1 MIIYKNHKNGK
12 SRIEKIS
19 NSFLFLY
26 IKIKNKEVEINRI
39 YLLRII
45 ENYLRLLIKTHSD
58 LVNLEIV
65 SNFLITVSE
74 LLLLKSDLLLPSLPD
89 YTEDEID
96 NDIFIQEEDVRVEQ
110 KKYQFLIK
118 LLSEKEF
125 YQKNIYNPYLNYLEE
140 TPFIQQKNDF
150 SDLIIALENVLSKNT
165 NQDLSNIENY
175 EINIVEKME
184 ELEELFLKKNKLLTF
199 SQIIPDNYLKIDIII
214 TFLALLQLICLGK
227 VDYKQ
232 SKNFDEIFFYK
243 K

>member
-1 MIIYKNHKNGK
+1 MI
-12 SRIEKIS
+12 
-19 NSFLFLY
+19 
-26 IKIKNKEVEINRI
+26 
-39 YLLRII
+39 
-45 ENYLRLLIKTHSD
+45 
-58 LVNLEIV
+58 
-65 SNFLITVSE
+65 FLI
-74 LLLLKSDLLLPSLPD
+74 
-89 YTEDEID
+89 
-96 NDIFIQEEDVRVEQ
+96 F
-110 KKYQFLIK
+110 
-118 LLSEKEF
+118 
-125 YQKNIYNPYLNYLEE
+125 
-140 TPFIQQKNDF
+140 
-150 SDLIIALENVLSKNT
+150 IIALENVLSKNT